1 MRSGFPISPT
11 AGGVRLRLRV
21 QPRASR
27 EELAGLAG
35 GAIRIRLTA
44 PPVDGAANE
53 ALVRFLASRLEVSR
67 SAVELVGGYG
77 VRVRWSDGH
86 STGIYTFELLRAICP
101 CEQCATP

>member
-67 SAVELVGGYG
+67 SAVELVGGRSG
-77 VRVRWSDGH
+77 RSKLVEV
-86 STGIYTFELLRAICP
+86 TGISLAEAARRLGL
-101 CEQCATP
+101 

>member
-35 GAIRIRLTA
+35 DAIRIRLTA

-67 SAVELVGGYG
+67 SAVELVGGRSG
-77 VRVRWSDGH
+77 RSKLVEV
-86 STGIYTFELLRAICP
+86 TGISLAEAARRLGL
-101 CEQCATP
+101 

>member
-1 MRSGFPISPT
+1 MRAESPISPM

-27 EELAGLAG
+27 EGVAGVAG

-67 SAVELVGGYG
+67 SAVELVGGRSG
-77 VRVRWSDGH
+77 RSKLVDV
-86 STGIYTFELLRAICP
+86 TGISLAEAARRLGL
-101 CEQCATP
+101 

>member
-1 MRSGFPISPT
+1 M

-27 EELAGLAG
+27 EEVAGLAG
-35 GAIRIRLTA
+35 DAIRIRIIV

-67 SAVELVGGYG
+67 SSVKLVGGRSG
-77 VRVRWSDGH
+77 RSKLVEV
-86 STGIYTFELLRAICP
+86 TGISLAE
-101 CEQCATP
+101 ATRRLGL